1 MVTLVNRTA
10 NGIAALMYVLNGA
23 GHNGAEFR
31 NRMVTPIYMSEDVL
45 YFEQMNR
52 YWRRARSNHKTQ
64 LITIIQSFSLK
75 ELDPNNPNDILKANM
90 IGQEL
95 VRRHFPG
102 RQALVCTQTDG
113 KGGKVHNHILI
124 NDVSMV
130 DRKGCDKN
138 QYHYTSVERW
148 TNEIASEYTII
159 DTGKKCPEKV
169 TKEEKRYT
177 ERGEYCFITDIKNR
191 VEKAMESSESE
202 DDFIEKLKSNG
213 VSVKRGKSKT
223 YGDYFTYELDVSTVP
238 EGTKPPKCG
247 FKRRSYRMG
256 EDYSPAALEKEIE
269 RVRKTSH
276 TSVGT
281 FSTFSTKNSP
291 AFTSSHK
298 ENVSVSEEKVSVL
311 QAVSET
317 EFELEP
323 KMKMSSVREKPDE
336 ECRAEA
342 AVPAVPK
349 PAEDV
354 SVPAAIQRIVVDDSD
369 DEETD
374 FVKTKRGRR
383 NGERRKRDVPVN
395 AQEQV
400 VTDSSRFDSAFEQ
413 LPDIDEAGTH
423 SGKSDDEEYGN

>member
-1 MVTLVNRTA
+1 MFTSVRRTSDGVSVTT
-10 NGIAALMYVLNGA
+10 YVLDGT

-31 NRMVTPIYMSEDVL
+31 NRMVTPIYMSESVSYL
-45 YFEQMNR
+45 EQMNR

-124 NDVSMV
+124 NDVSMI
-130 DRKGCDKN
+130 DNKGCDKN
-138 QYHYTSVERW
+138 QYHHSSIKEW
-148 TNEIASEYTII
+148 SDKIASEYINL
-159 DTGKKCPEKV
+159 DSGEKCPEKV
-169 TKEEKRYT
+169 TETERRLA

-191 VEKAMESSESE
+191 VEKAMVNSESE

-269 RVRKTSH
+269 RVRKTSR
-276 TSVGT
+276 TSVDT
-281 FSTFSTKNSP
+281 FSTFSMKTSP
-291 AFTSSHK
+291 TFASLSE
-298 ENVSVSEEKVSVL
+298 ENVRVSEEKVITS

-323 KMKMSSVREKPDE
+323 TLKMSSVQEKPDD

-342 AVPAVPK
+342 AVTAVPK

-354 SVPAAIQRIVVDDSD
+354 NVSAAVQQVVDDDDD

-374 FVKTKRGRR
+374 FVRAKRGRI
-383 NGERRKRDVPVN
+383 GAKRRDKLKKDTDINRFSSSYTGIPDVSP
-395 AQEQV
+395 Q
-400 VTDSSRFDSAFEQ
+400 
-413 LPDIDEAGTH
+413 AG
-423 SGKSDDEEYGN
+423 DDEDEFVN